1 MSLLR
6 YRESICR
13 KRNDHFD
20 EIATQTDF
28 LKLINELIN
37 VIKLN

>member
-6 YRESICR
+6 YHESICR
-13 KRNDHFD
+13 KGNGHFD

-28 LKLINELIN
+28 FKLINELIN

>member
-13 KRNDHFD
+13 KGSGHFD